1 MPRIR
6 LRPLVDCKAMI
17 PFKSVRIGPFDVSI
31 TMLAGE
37 DRDKCFGM
45 FSETQMSI
53 MMRDTFA
60 NEQQEAETFL
70 HELLHAIYCVFGV
83 KPKDP
88 EERLISPEAGTNG
101 SWAFVTAK
109 SQRISFG
116 PSPLP

>member
-1 MPRIR
+1 
-6 LRPLVDCKAMI
+6 MI

-88 EERLISPEAGTNG
+88 EERLISQMSIGTASVFRDNPELIEWLKEKL
-101 SWAFVTAK
+101 S
-109 SQRISFG
+109 
-116 PSPLP
+116 